1 MSIDDSELDAQLES
15 TPNALGPERK
25 ETQTRDLSEQGRDE
39 EEPPGRAGPGL
50 GSGYVGH
57 EANSKA
63 ALSSL
68 PTSSVM
74 HFKGQKFLQD
84 PNLDT
89 PTNPPRLPL
98 AWDWTLEHE
107 DRKKERK
114 VDAAL
119 HGLIPF
125 EVDRKLLK
133 DVVRE
138 KMGVEVARI
147 TFLSSGI
154 CLLSWSFVDMLT
166 SLQGHSTR
174 FGGYLYLPSGVM
186 TTFRLIS

>member
-1 MSIDDSELDAQLES
+1 VSIDDSELDARLES
-15 TPNALGPERK
+15 TPNGLGS
-25 ETQTRDLSEQGRDE
+25 RDVSEQE
-39 EEPPGRAGPGL
+39 QPGRAGPGL

-57 EANSKA
+57 EEKSKA

-74 HFKGQKFLQD
+74 HPNGQKD
-84 PNLDT
+84 PDLDT
-89 PTNPPRLPL
+89 RTNPPRLPL
-98 AWDWTLEHE
+98 AWDWILEHE

-147 TFLSSGI
+147 TFISSGI
-154 CLLSWSFVDMLT
+154 CLLTWFFVDMLT

-174 FGGYLYLPSGVM
+174 FGDFLYLPSGVM

>member
-1 MSIDDSELDAQLES
+1 VASVPIDDSELDARLES
-15 TPNALGPERK
+15 TPNALGSRGVC
-25 ETQTRDLSEQGRDE
+25 EQ
-39 EEPPGRAGPGL
+39 EEPPGRAGLGL
-50 GSGYVGH
+50 GSGYVGR
-57 EANSKA
+57 EENLKT

-74 HFKGQKFLQD
+74 HLKRQKTLQD
-84 PNLDT
+84 PDLDT
-89 PTNPPRLPL
+89 RTNPPRLPL

-119 HGLIPF
+119 NGLIPF

-138 KMGVEVARI
+138 KMGIEVARI
-147 TFLSSGI
+147 TFISSGI
-154 CLLSWSFVDMLT
+154 SFPSLVLCRYANESPGTFHKVWRLSLFAQRGNDNV
-166 SLQGHSTR
+166 
-174 FGGYLYLPSGVM
+174 
-186 TTFRLIS
+186 